1 MDNEKSKERSAASV
15 RSVEIWVAALIVL
28 FGALIALDSYRLGA
42 RWGDD
47 GPQAGYFPSYIGL
60 LILGAGVVT
69 LVRALRAAALASKS
83 FVSREQ
89 LKLIMV
95 VLVPTIVYVGLI
107 GSLGI
112 YVASAVFIALF
123 MRWLG
128 KYSWIKTVPV
138 ALGVSVAFFLIFEVW
153 FAVPLPKGPLE
164 AALGLN

>member
-15 RSVEIWVAALIVL
+15 RSVEICVAALIVI
-28 FGALIALDSYRLGA
+28 FGAVIALDSYRLGA

-47 GPQAGYFPSYIGL
+47 GPQAGYFPFYVGL
-60 LILGAGVVT
+60 LILGSAVVT
-69 LVRALRAAALASKS
+69 LVRALRAAALASKL

-95 VLVPTIVYVGLI
+95 VLVPTIVYVALI

-112 YVASAVFIALF
+112 YVASALFIALF